1 MKFGAHF
8 QEAISPEWHSYYL
21 DYDLLKQK
29 LRKAETEG
37 AFTERDETE
46 FVELLDAHQIGVQK
60 VNAFHK
66 AQMNRIRNEIDSCTT
81 SISDQLVPASQDHS
95 STTELSSLQEKINSI
110 ADDVN
115 RLEKFT
121 RFNYT
126 GFLKIV
132 KKHDRHTNYIL
143 RPMFMVRLNQCPFW
157 KKEEDNNA
165 LLIKL
170 SSLFSQVRNGGG
182 GGTMSF
188 QQPLSA
194 SLIKEP
200 EFGLDTRRTVIKRF
214 FVHTDDVLELKTSV
228 LRHLPV
234 LVYRSS
240 DNNSQEDIDPP
251 ISTLYLDNAEMDSY
265 CSRVESAPH
274 SQIIRLRWYGSAKG
288 NRYISVERRTLED
301 ENLGDLKD
309 KFTIKDKYVDGFL
322 HGDETF
328 LQKNVK
334 KMEVNGRSKEDID
347 KFADLVQQVQK
358 FIMKKHMEP
367 ILRTYY
373 KRTAFQIPGDTAVR
387 MALDTDLCFMREDS
401 GLFPNEPVVRRPKG
415 DWRRPDA
422 DINFPFS
429 NLKKDIEVNRY
440 PYATFEIKLDLAS
453 GEEEPKWIADL
464 QDSGLLEEAY
474 QFSKFVHG
482 MAIMFDNRVPLL
494 PYWLAQIDDDR
505 KLLPTLPSQAP
516 SVSAKK
522 PAVSQQRQRQ
532 QQQQQQQQPPVS
544 EDTSL
549 LSSQQQGSNYLSV
562 PSTSSTTPSFVSEE
576 GESSTSQNNENI
588 WQRLTQFP
596 DQLGRILSGHHGDD
610 NQQEQQEQAFVLP
623 PGVKIPKKVVT
634 PIKVEPKV
642 FFANERTYFSW
653 MKFGT
658 MLSTFS
664 LALFNTGDAVGKL
677 SGVLYTLIALSTLIY
692 GVGLYYRRREL
703 IRARLAGPYDEMI
716 GPTVICFALMAAVGI
731 NAYLKFTIPAPGLL
745 YLF

>member
-1 MKFGAHF
+1 
-8 QEAISPEWHSYYL
+8 
-21 DYDLLKQK
+21 
-29 LRKAETEG
+29 
-37 AFTERDETE
+37 
-46 FVELLDAHQIGVQK
+46 
-60 VNAFHK
+60 
-66 AQMNRIRNEIDSCTT
+66 MNRIRNEIDSCTT
-81 SISDQLVPASQDHS
+81 SISDQLVVVPSQDNNNN
-95 STTELSSLQEKINSI
+95 STSELSLLQEKINSI

-157 KKEEDNNA
+157 KKEEEDNNA

-170 SSLFSQVRNGGG
+170 SSLFSQVRSAGGG
-182 GGTMSF
+182 KSMSF
-188 QQPLSA
+188 HQPFST
-194 SLIKEP
+194 SLINEL

-214 FVHTDDVLELKTSV
+214 FVHTNDVLELKTSV

-240 DNNSQEDIDPP
+240 NNSYQEDIDPP
-251 ISTLYLDNAEMDSY
+251 ISSLYLDNAEMDSY
-265 CSRVESAPH
+265 CSRVESAPQ

-288 NRYISVERRTLED
+288 NCSISVERRTLED
-301 ENLGDLKD
+301 ENRGDLKD
-309 KFTIKDKYVDGFL
+309 KFTIKDKYVNSFIHGDQTFL
-322 HGDETF
+322 HKNI
-328 LQKNVK
+328 QKMKTNGK
-334 KMEVNGRSKEDID
+334 SEQDVN
-347 KFADLVQQVQK
+347 KFTNLVQQVQK
-358 FIMKKHMEP
+358 QIMNKHMEP

-373 KRTAFQIPGDTAVR
+373 KRTAFQIPGDSTVR
-387 MALDTDLCFMREDS
+387 MALDTDLCFLREDS
-401 GLFPNEPVVRRPKG
+401 GLFPNEPVIRRPK
-415 DWRRPDA
+415 DNWRRPDA

-440 PYATFEIKLDLAS
+440 PYATFEIKLDLAPN
-453 GEEEPKWIADL
+453 ENEPKWITDL
-464 QDSGLLEEAY
+464 QDSGLMEEAY
-474 QFSKFVHG
+474 HFSKFVHG
-482 MAIMFDNRVPLL
+482 MAIMFENRVPLL

-516 SVSAKK
+516 SVSVKK
-522 PAVSQQRQRQ
+522 PTKLHQVEEN
-532 QQQQQQQQPPVS
+532 VN
-544 EDTSL
+544 EGTSL
-549 LSSQQQGSNYLSV
+549 LANKQQTTNYLGI
-562 PSTSSTTPSFVSEE
+562 PSTSSSTPSFEQE
-576 GESSTSQNNENI
+576 QNESSASTNSNNA
-588 WQRLTQFP
+588 WQKFTQLP
-596 DQLGRILSGHHGDD
+596 DQLGRIISGNRSDDD
-610 NQQEQQEQAFVLP
+610 NQQEIVLP
-623 PGVKIPKKVVT
+623 PGVKIPKKIVT
-634 PIKVEPKV
+634 SIKVEPKV

-677 SGVLYTLIALSTLIY
+677 SGILYTLIALSTLIY

-731 NAYLKFTIPAPGLL
+731 NAYLKFTVSAPGLF

>member
-29 LRKAETEG
+29 LRKAETDG

-46 FVELLDAHQIGVQK
+46 FVELLDGNLEK

-66 AQMNRIRNEIDSCTT
+66 AQMNRIQNEIDFCTT
-81 SISDQLVPASQDHS
+81 SISGQLVPASQDHS
-95 STTELSSLQEKINSI
+95 STIELASLQEKINSI

-182 GGTMSF
+182 DGAMSF

-234 LVYRSS
+234 LVYRSR
-240 DNNSQEDIDPP
+240 DNSSQEDIDPP

-322 HGDETF
+322 QGDETF
-328 LQKNVK
+328 LQKNIK
-334 KMEVNGRSKEDID
+334 KMEMNGRSKEDID

-358 FIMKKHMEP
+358 TIMEKHMKP

-387 MALDTDLCFMREDS
+387 MALDTDLCFLREDS
-401 GLFPNEPVVRRPKG
+401 GLFLNEPVVRRPKG
-415 DWRRPDA
+415 NWRRPDA
-422 DINFPFS
+422 DINFPFNS
-429 NLKKDIEVNRY
+429 LKKDIEVNRY
-440 PYATFEIKLDLAS
+440 PYATFEIKLDLAP
-453 GEEEPKWIADL
+453 GEEEPKWITNL
-464 QDSGLLEEAY
+464 QDNGLLEEAY

-482 MAIMFDNRVPLL
+482 MAIMFENRVPLL

-516 SVSAKK
+516 SVSVKK
-522 PAVSQQRQRQ
+522 PTKAQ
-532 QQQQQQQQPPVS
+532 QQQQQQQQNQPPHVS
-544 EDTSL
+544 EETSL
-549 LSSQQQGSNYLSV
+549 LSNQQQASNYLNV
-562 PSTSSTTPSFVSEE
+562 PSTSSTAASLVSEE
-576 GESSTSQNNENI
+576 GESLASRSDGNI
-588 WQRLTQFP
+588 WQRIAQFP
-596 DQLGRILSGHHGDD
+596 DQLGRMLSGDRGDD
-610 NQQEQQEQAFVLP
+610 NQQEQGEQTFVLP

-716 GPTVICFALMAAVGI
+716 GPTVICFTLMAAVGI

-745 YLF
+745 YLY

>member
-29 LRKAETEG
+29 LRKAETDG

-46 FVELLDAHQIGVQK
+46 FVELLDSNLEK

-81 SISDQLVPASQDHS
+81 SISDQLVPESQDHS

-157 KKEEDNNA
+157 KKEEDINA

-182 GGTMSF
+182 GRSMSF

-214 FVHTDDVLELKTSV
+214 FVHTDDLLELKTSV

-234 LVYRSS
+234 LVYRSSS

-251 ISTLYLDNAEMDSY
+251 ISTLYLDNAEMDTY

-301 ENLGDLKD
+301 ENSGDLKD

-328 LQKNVK
+328 LHKNVK
-334 KMEVNGRSKEDID
+334 KMELNGRSKEDID
-347 KFADLVQQVQK
+347 TFADLVQQVQK
-358 FIMKKHMEP
+358 FIMEKHMEP
-367 ILRTYY
+367 VLRTYY

-453 GEEEPKWIADL
+453 DEEEPKWITDL

-482 MAIMFDNRVPLL
+482 MAIMFENRVPLL

-522 PAVSQQRQRQ
+522 PTISQ
-532 QQQQQQQQPPVS
+532 QQQQHVG
-544 EDTSL
+544 EETSL
-549 LSSQQQGSNYLSV
+549 LSNQQQASNYLSV
-562 PSTSSTTPSFVSEE
+562 PSTSSTTPPSLVSEE
-576 GESSTSQNNENI
+576 GASLTSQHSNDNI
-588 WQRLTQFP
+588 WQRFTQFP
-596 DQLGRILSGHHGDD
+596 DQLGRILSGHRGND
-610 NQQEQQEQAFVLP
+610 NQQEQEEQAFVLP

-653 MKFGT
+653 MKFGA

-677 SGVLYTLIALSTLIY
+677 SGVLYTLVALSTLIY

-731 NAYLKFTIPAPGLL
+731 NAYLKFTVPAPGLL

>member
-1 MKFGAHF
+1 MKFGIHF

-29 LRKAETEG
+29 LRRAETDG

-46 FVELLDAHQIGVQK
+46 FVELLDSNLEK

-66 AQMNRIRNEIDSCTT
+66 AQMNRIRNEIEFCTT
-81 SISDQLVPASQDHS
+81 SISDQLVPASQDYS

-170 SSLFSQVRNGGG
+170 SSLFSQMRNGGG

-188 QQPLSA
+188 EQPLSA

-200 EFGLDTRRTVIKRF
+200 EFGVDTRRTVIKRF

-234 LVYRSS
+234 LVYRSN
-240 DNNSQEDIDPP
+240 DNSSPEDIDPP
-251 ISTLYLDNAEMDSY
+251 ISTLYLDNAEMHSY
-265 CSRVESAPH
+265 CSRVESSPR

-301 ENLGDLKD
+301 ENLGDIKD

-322 HGDETF
+322 HGSQTF

-334 KMEVNGRSKEDID
+334 KMEANGRSKEDID
-347 KFADLVQQVQK
+347 KFEDLVQQIQK
-358 FIMKKHMEP
+358 FIMEKHMEP

-401 GLFPNEPVVRRPKG
+401 GLFPNEPVVRRPTNN
-415 DWRRPDA
+415 WRRPDA

-440 PYATFEIKLDLAS
+440 PYATFEIKLDLAP
-453 GEEEPKWIADL
+453 GEEEPRWITDL
-464 QDSGLLEEAY
+464 QDSSLLEKAY

-516 SVSAKK
+516 SVSVKK
-522 PAVSQQRQRQ
+522 PAILQQHQQQSQQ
-532 QQQQQQQQPPVS
+532 PHIS
-544 EDTSL
+544 EVTSL
-549 LSSQQQGSNYLSV
+549 LSSQQQASSYLSV
-562 PSTSSTTPSFVSEE
+562 PSTGSATPSFASEE
-576 GESSTSQNNENI
+576 EEFSTSHDNRNI

-596 DQLGRILSGHHGDD
+596 DQLGRILSGHRGDD

-716 GPTVICFALMAAVGI
+716 GPTVICFALVAAVGI
-731 NAYLKFTIPAPGLL
+731 NAYLKFTVPAPGLL

>member
-21 DYDLLKQK
+21 DYDLLKKK

-46 FVELLDAHQIGVQK
+46 FVELLDGNLEK

-66 AQMNRIRNEIDSCTT
+66 AQMNRIKNEIDSCTT
-81 SISDQLVPASQDHS
+81 SISDQLAPASQDGS
-95 STTELSSLQEKINSI
+95 STAELSSLQEKINSI

-170 SSLFSQVRNGGG
+170 SSLFSQMRNGGG
-182 GGTMSF
+182 GATMSF
-188 QQPLSA
+188 QQPLSS

-234 LVYRSS
+234 LVYRS
-240 DNNSQEDIDPP
+240 NETNSQDDIDPP
-251 ISTLYLDNAEMDSY
+251 ISSLYLDNAEMASY

-309 KFTIKDKYVDGFL
+309 KFTIKDKYVDSFL
-322 HGDETF
+322 HGDDTF
-328 LQKNVK
+328 LQKNIK
-334 KMEVNGRSKEDID
+334 KMELNGRSKEDID
-347 KFADLVQQVQK
+347 KFADLVQQVQR
-358 FIMKKHMEP
+358 FIMEKHMEP

-373 KRTAFQIPGDTAVR
+373 RRTAFQIPGDSTVR

-422 DINFPFS
+422 DINFPFN
-429 NLKKDIEVNRY
+429 NLKKDVEVNRY
-440 PYATFEIKLDLAS
+440 PYATFEIKLDLAPS
-453 GEEEPKWIADL
+453 ENEPKWITDL

-482 MAIMFDNRVPLL
+482 MAIMFENRVPLL

-505 KLLPTLPSQAP
+505 KLLPILPSQAP
-516 SVSAKK
+516 SVSVKK
-522 PAVSQQRQRQ
+522 PAKLQ
-532 QQQQQQQQPPVS
+532 QQNQHQHVN
-544 EDTSL
+544 EETSL
-549 LSSQQQGSNYLSV
+549 LSGRQQTSNYLGV
-562 PSTSSTTPSFVSEE
+562 PSTSSTTPSLGAEE
-576 GESSTSQNNENI
+576 EEPSIAQNHDNI
-588 WQRLTQFP
+588 WQKFAQFP
-596 DQLGRILSGHHGDD
+596 DQFGRFLRGHRGDD
-610 NQQEQQEQAFVLP
+610 HQQGQEEEEFVLP

-658 MLSTFS
+658 ILSTFS

-716 GPTVICFALMAAVGI
+716 GPTVICFALMAAVGV
-731 NAYLKFTIPAPGLL
+731 NAYLKFTVPAPSLL

>member
-1 MKFGAHF
+1 M
-8 QEAISPEWHSYYL
+8 
-21 DYDLLKQK
+21 LLVWLIK
-29 LRKAETEG
+29 LARK
-37 AFTERDETE
+37 
-46 FVELLDAHQIGVQK
+46 K

-66 AQMNRIRNEIDSCTT
+66 AQLNRIRHEIDSCTT
-81 SISDQLVPASQDHS
+81 SISDQLIPAAAAGQDHS

-115 RLEKFT
+115 RLEKYT

-182 GGTMSF
+182 SGTMSF

-200 EFGLDTRRTVIKRF
+200 EFGLDTRRNVIKRF

-234 LVYRSS
+234 LVYRSSS

-265 CSRVESAPH
+265 CSRVESAAH

-309 KFTIKDKYVDGFL
+309 KFTIKDKYIDGFL

-334 KMEVNGRSKEDID
+334 KMEMNSRSKDDID
-347 KFADLVQQVQK
+347 KFANLVQQVQK
-358 FIMKKHMEP
+358 FIMEKHMEP

-401 GLFPNEPVVRRPKG
+401 DLFPNEPVVRRPKG
-415 DWRRPDA
+415 NWRRPDA

-440 PYATFEIKLDLAS
+440 PYATFEIKLDLAPD
-453 GEEEPKWIADL
+453 EDEPKWIADL

-482 MAIMFDNRVPLL
+482 MAIMFENRVPLL

-522 PAVSQQRQRQ
+522 PTPS
-532 QQQQQQQQPPVS
+532 QQQQQQQPHTS
-544 EDTSL
+544 EETSL
-549 LSSQQQGSNYLSV
+549 LSSQQQTSNYLAV
-562 PSTSSTTPSFVSEE
+562 PSTGSTTPSFVSEE
-576 GESSTSQNNENI
+576 GESSTSQNNDNI
-588 WQRLTQFP
+588 WQRFTQFP
-596 DQLGRILSGHHGDD
+596 HQLGRILSGHRGDGS
-610 NQQEQQEQAFVLP
+610 QQEQQEQTFVLP

-703 IRARLAGPYDEMI
+703 IRARLAGPYEEMI

-731 NAYLKFTIPAPGLL
+731 NAYLKFTVPAPGLL